1 MGLTVEVPHS
11 VECLGVVCVIGWSR
25 CRARPVRS
33 AGVDLGAVEFARTV
47 ALLQPE
53 EAGGEWLAAFALP
66 RSRGC
71 RCRRSSDDSLAEIG
85 GVVGAGCDVVGEGIA
100 GRLRGTGGW

>member
-25 CRARPVRS
+25 RRARPVRS

-47 ALLQPE
+47 ALLQQE

-71 RCRRSSDDSLAEIG
+71 RCSGDDSLAEVG
-85 GVVGAGCDVVGEGIA
+85 GGVGAGCDVVGEGIA
-100 GRLRGTGGW
+100 GRLRGT